1 MQRLNVNYSVRSGEM
16 KKVPVKISSNRSFGF
31 LFFVVFFVI
40 SLWPLKSQGDLRLW
54 AFILSLVFLVL
65 GVLNSQFLTPLNK
78 LWFKF
83 GILLGSIVSPIVMG
97 AVFFIVVTPI
107 GLIMRLLGK
116 DLLRINKNKT
126 ISTYWINRDKQKKTM
141 KKQF

>member
-1 MQRLNVNYSVRSGEM
+1 M
-16 KKVPVKISSNRSFGF
+16 KKDQVKVSSNRSFGF

-65 GVLNSQFLTPLNK
+65 GVLNSKFLTPLNK

-83 GILLGSIVSPIVMG
+83 GILLGSIVSPVVMG
-97 AVFFIVVTPI
+97 IVFFIVVTPV
-107 GLIMRLLGK
+107 GLIMRFLGK
-116 DLLRINKNKT
+116 DLLRINKSKFV
-126 ISTYWINRDKQKKTM
+126 STYWISREKQNNTM